1 MSENDINSQEALRQP
16 NRESGRV
23 PENLIMPDGEAIF
36 YRTFFAQA
44 QSDAFY
50 QALLEST
57 NWKQEKIKFFG

>member
-36 YRTFFAQA
+36 ESAKKQRIVKLPRIDKV
-44 QSDAFY
+44 DAFRG
-50 QALLEST
+50 Q
-57 NWKQEKIKFFG
+57 WPG